1 MTDANGR
8 VAFTYR
14 AGNAA
19 GQAMITTLAGYTT
32 ASATIQVGD
41 PAQPGPANRL
51 FLPLVNR

>member
-1 MTDANGR
+1 
-8 VAFTYR
+8 
-14 AGNAA
+14 
-19 GQAMITTLAGYTT
+19 MITTLAGYTT